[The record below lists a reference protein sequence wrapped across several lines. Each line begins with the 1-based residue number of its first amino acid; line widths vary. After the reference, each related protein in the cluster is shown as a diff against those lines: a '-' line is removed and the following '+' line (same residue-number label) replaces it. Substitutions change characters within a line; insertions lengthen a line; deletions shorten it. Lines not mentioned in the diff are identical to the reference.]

1 MGSRLYAKEKPM
13 FAMKLVATGAAS
25 FSGALLVGVVA
36 MTGREVKRT
45 GEDFSK
51 LERTVDSLRAALA
64 QTMPMRGFVKG
75 RPNVST
81 DFNEDIESPLLDP
94 SAFID
99 PLASVV
105 GHVRVG
111 RSVYLAPFASVR
123 GDEGQPIFIGDGAN
137 VQDGAVVHALETV
150 QEGKEVPGRTYN
162 VGGREYAVYIGKRV
176 SLAHQA
182 LVHGPARVD
191 DNVFVGMQAMVF
203 KAWVGE
209 GAVIEPGAKVIG
221 VTIPAHRYVSAG
233 QTITDQ
239 KVADKLPEI
248 TDSYP
253 FRALNDAVV
262 HVNTSFASG
271 YNLLAK
277 DAEAATAAPGHGSQ
291 KESGK
296 EAAASEKKEKEK
308 GEKSHGSE
316 KKKKSEH

>member
-1 MGSRLYAKEKPM
+1 M

-75 RPNVST
+75 RPNVET

-105 GHVRVG
+105 GHVRIG
-111 RSVYLAPFASVR
+111 KGVYLAPFASVR

-271 YNLLAK
+271 YNQLAK
-277 DAEAATAAPGHGSQ
+277 ETAEAATAAPAGGSE
-291 KESGK
+291 KAHGK
-296 EAAASEKKEKEK
+296 EPAASEKKEKS
-308 GEKSHGSE
+308 EKSHGGE
-316 KKKKSEH
+316 KRPEH

>member
-1 MGSRLYAKEKPM
+1 M

-45 GEDFSK
+45 GEDFSE
-51 LERTVDSLRAALA
+51 LERAVDSLRSALA
-64 QTMPMRGFVKG
+64 QAMPIRGFVKG
-75 RPNVST
+75 RPNVET
-81 DFNEDIESPLLDP
+81 DFNDDIENPVLDP
-94 SAFID
+94 SAFVD

-105 GHVRVG
+105 GHVRIG
-111 RSVYLAPFASVR
+111 KNVYLAPFASVR

-150 QEGKEVPGRTYN
+150 QDGKEVPGRTYN

-253 FRALNDAVV
+253 FRTLNDAVV

-271 YNLLAK
+271 YSQLATEA
-277 DAEAATAAPGHGSQ
+277 AEALIAARAAGAAKAP
-291 KESGK
+291 GK
-296 EAAASEKKEKEK
+296 EAAPSEKKEKS
-308 GEKSHGSE
+308 EKSPGGE
-316 KKKKSEH
+316 KKKPAH